1 MGHDLYW
8 DIVSVRV
15 LSIGTPSIGH
25 LGHFMSIGT
34 SMGTLGALARAKEGF
49 TLNLSATVEPMGF
62 TVTMLD
68 VAEG

>member
-1 MGHDLYW
+1 LGPRLLGHDLYW

-34 SMGTLGALARAKEGF
+34 SIGTLGALTRAKQGRF
-49 TLNLSATVEPMGF
+49 YAQPLSNH
-62 TVTMLD
+62 
-68 VAEG
+68 